1 MNIEFEPVS
10 LQRQEEYLSFLRQA
24 PQCPSDYSFINL
36 WGWQESYGLE
46 WAFLPN
52 MVLIRQT
59 LPEEKCWAPIGC
71 WQNFNWQQMGDCLR
85 QGMQFV
91 RVPEQLK
98 DLMRLNIAGLEI
110 TDSRDHWDYL
120 YSRQE
125 LSELKGNRF
134 HKKKNLVRQFE
145 RDYETQYIPLDSG
158 HVEKV
163 LTFQTEWLMWR
174 NFEGDDTL
182 DAENRAIY
190 RVLRDWGKLTG
201 IMGGA
206 FLFENRFIAY
216 TIGEPLN
223 DATLVIH
230 FEKGCPNFKGIYQ
243 AINQAFLL
251 HCAQDFTIINREQD
265 LGDPGLR
272 KSKESYHPVD
282 YLKKYEIRVTA

>member
-1 MNIEFEPVS
+1 MNIQFEPVS
-10 LQRQEEYLSFLRQA
+10 LQRQEEYIRYLKQT
-24 PQCPSDYSFINL
+24 PQVSSDYSFVNL
-36 WGWQESYGLE
+36 WGWQENYGLE

-52 MVLIRQT
+52 FVLLKQT
-59 LPEEKCWAPIGC
+59 LPEERYWAPIGC
-71 WQNFNWQQMGDCLR
+71 WYDFDWQQIESCL
-85 QGMQFV
+85 QEALPFV
-91 RVPEQLK
+91 RVPETLK
-98 DLMRLNIAGLEI
+98 NLMHTNIAGLKI

-125 LSELKGNRF
+125 LAELRGNRF

-145 RDYETQYIPLDSG
+145 RAYDVEYISLDG
-158 HVEKV
+158 GDVEKV

-174 NFEGDDTL
+174 NTEGDDTL

-190 RVLRDWGKLTG
+190 RVLRDWDKLTG

-223 DATLVIH
+223 DENLVIH

-251 HCAQDFTIINREQD
+251 HSGQNFAIVNREQD

-272 KSKESYHPVD
+272 KSKESYHPIE
-282 YLKKYEIRVTA
+282 YLKKYEIRA